1 MTADLPT
8 ASTEAISGIEIRRSG
23 RHFALYER
31 GVLLALVC
39 YKVGAIAIR
48 TRIEALEQQVA
59 DFRERRPESL
69 RPSNQTPMTGEP
81 PWNL

>member
-8 ASTEAISGIEIRRSG
+8 ASTDAISGIEIRRSG
-23 RHFALYER
+23 RHFALYEA
-31 GVLLALVC
+31 GALLALVC

-59 DFRERRPESL
+59 SLRERPPENL
-69 RPSNQTPMTGEP
+69 GPSNQAHVTGEP
-81 PWNL
+81 PWSL